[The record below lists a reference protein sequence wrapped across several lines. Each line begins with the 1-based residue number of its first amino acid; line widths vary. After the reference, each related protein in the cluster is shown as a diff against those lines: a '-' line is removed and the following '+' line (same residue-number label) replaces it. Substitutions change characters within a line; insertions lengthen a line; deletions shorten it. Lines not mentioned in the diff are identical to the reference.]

1 MKKLLVKIF
10 CISLSIFVLSGC
22 NDKLDE
28 EVRSVLS
35 PEFFSTPEGVE
46 YGLNSAYYILKELYG
61 AQDGF
66 PGINNA
72 GTDEFRHN
80 NDAGVVESV
89 IKYSSSFTPSHGSMN
104 RVWRWCYMGINTCS
118 GVIDYGK
125 DVNMDANIKKRIL
138 AEAHY
143 MRAFYYFKL
152 VQLFGD
158 VTLNKEF
165 QSNPQRSA
173 VRHSQKDVYDFVIE
187 DLKYAIADLPL
198 SPTVSNDGKPVKS
211 RVGAVTGATARH
223 LLAKVYLTRGYKN
236 FGESTDF
243 ENAYKTAKSLI
254 DDAPSLEIALTANF
268 ADVFKAGNENASE
281 VLMNVQYSTDKTY
294 SGGSDINHY
303 FVARY
308 DDAMKARDFVNGR
321 SYRWYRGNPW
331 LYNEAFADKE
341 NDTRYWGTFQSVWI
355 VQQANQTRDSYTY
368 KVKLNGQDV
377 EFTTSFPNI
386 GSRGVYLPGRPM
398 TKEEIQAEIDNG
410 GGMVIPSTHYADP
423 SGNNNSNIIFPTMT
437 KYLDPTRSAWTS
449 DVGADSRR
457 PIIIYRFAE
466 TYLIA
471 AEAAIM
477 NNQPALAVPM
487 VNAVR
492 ERAAA
497 EGKKT
502 QMQVAQDKMT
512 IDFILDERTRELCG
526 ENMRWLD
533 LVRTGKL
540 IERVQK
546 YSTDDAKNN
555 IQPKHVL
562 RPIPQEHID
571 LVTVGDPYPQN
582 EGWNN

>member
-1 MKKLLVKIF
+1 MKKVFIKTF
-10 CISLSIFVLSGC
+10 CISFALCLLLGC
-22 NDKLDE
+22 YDKLDE
-28 EVRSVLS
+28 EVRSVIS

-61 AQDGF
+61 SQDGF

-89 IKYSSSFTPSHGSMN
+89 IKYNSSFTPGHSSIN
-104 RVWRWCYMGINTCS
+104 RIWRWCYMGINTCS
-118 GVIDYGK
+118 GVIDYGNE
-125 DVNMDANIKKRIL
+125 VNMNENDKKRIL
-138 AEAHY
+138 AEAHF

-158 VTLNKEF
+158 VTLNKYF
-165 QSNPQRSA
+165 QNSPQRAS
-173 VRHSQKDVYDFVIE
+173 VRHPQKEVYEFIIE
-187 DLKYAIADLPL
+187 DLKKAIGNLPP
-198 SPTVSNDGKPVKS
+198 SAKS
-211 RVGAVTGATARH
+211 TRTGAVTGATARH
-223 LLAKVYLTRGYKN
+223 LLAKVYLTRGYKS
-236 FGESTDF
+236 FAESTDF

-254 DDAPSLEIALTANF
+254 DDAPSLQISLASDF
-268 ADVFKAGNENASE
+268 ADIFKAGNEDISE

-294 SGGSDINHY
+294 SGGHDLNHY

-341 NDTRYWGTFQSVWI
+341 NDTRYRGTFQSVWI
-355 VQQANQTRDSYTY
+355 VQQTNQTRASYSY
-368 KVKLNGQDV
+368 RVKINGQDV
-377 EFTTSFPNI
+377 EFTTGFPNV
-386 GSRGVYLPGRPM
+386 GSRGIYLPGKPM

-423 SGNNNSNIIFPTMT
+423 TGNNSNVIFPTMT

-449 DVGADSRR
+449 DVGENSRR

-471 AEAAIM
+471 AEAAIK
-477 NNQPALAVPM
+477 NNQPDLAVPM

-497 EGKKT
+497 EGKIEEMRIT
-502 QMQVAQDKMT
+502 QDKMT
-512 IDFILDERTRELCG
+512 LDFILDERTRELCG

-546 YSTDDAKNN
+546 YSTDDAKSN

-562 RPIPQEHID
+562 RPIPQEQID

-582 EGWNN
+582 DGWNN